1 MRINIPAGTTAEAG
15 TVNLLGSLGKPN
27 HNERWG
33 LPGGMKLASCSVIV
47 LFLVIFHAAFGSTAY
62 AANAIQYI
70 PDAKLWILQIGDE
83 TYAFGVNERDEL
95 QNAYWG
101 ERLRNEDFAPAHS
114 LPGWSSFEPTTAAT
128 PQEYPGW
135 GAGLYSEP
143 ALKATFSNG
152 NREVVLHFVEQH
164 LSKDSLDITL
174 KDVGSALTVL
184 LRYRVDAETGIIER
198 SARIENHTPEPVI
211 LESAQSAAWT
221 FSPGPGAALH
231 YLTGAWAGEWQ
242 PQLEVLPTGTR
253 VLESRRGST
262 GAEVNPWFAVA
273 ESGATEAHGRVWF
286 GALGW
291 SGSWRI
297 TVERSVTAQVRV
309 TGGFNTFDFAY
320 RLAPGQSLET
330 PPFYAGFAAGGM
342 GEASRRMHRFE
353 LAHII
358 PAGTQARLRPILY
371 NSWEARTPVEEIAQ
385 IAMAE
390 KAAKL
395 GVERY
400 VVDAGWFGSPG
411 ERGQLGDWNV
421 NPQKF
426 PHGLKP
432 LIDRVHALGMDF
444 GLWVEP
450 ESVAKNSN
458 LYRQHPDWIMN
469 FPGRPQI
476 EVGGHYI
483 LNLARDDVK
492 EYTFRW
498 LDRLVTENDIAL
510 LKWDYNRNWSEP
522 GWPEVPLAD
531 QKKIWVRYVENLYEI
546 IDRLR
551 AKHPKLEIESCSGGG
566 ARVDLGILRRSDQVW
581 PSDNTDALDR
591 LSIQSGFTQAYTPHV
606 MIAWVTDAPDWLH
619 ARATPLKF
627 RFEVAMSGALALGAD
642 LNKWSDEDNA
652 LAAKMIAL
660 YKQIRPTVQNGKLYR
675 LRSPESDFS
684 AIEYVSEDAHQVVL
698 FAYLHSQRFGRS
710 VPPIRLQGLDP
721 DATYRVHTTDDA
733 LKATEAIGGQDL
745 LHRGLQL
752 NLRGDYDS
760 TVVVFERVQE
770 KSTH

>member
-1 MRINIPAGTTAEAG
+1 MRINIPAGIRATTESAD
-15 TVNLLGSLGKPN
+15 LLRILRKREHPVRGCRLLVGIYF
-27 HNERWG
+27 
-33 LPGGMKLASCSVIV
+33 CSVWMLV
-47 LFLVIFHAAFGSTAY
+47 LLVATSVISFGSTAHG
-62 AANAIQYI
+62 A
-70 PDAKLWILQIGDE
+70 DAVQFLRDKKLWILQAAGE
-83 TYAFGVNERDEL
+83 TYAFGVNEREEL
-95 QNAYWG
+95 QSAYWG
-101 ERLRNEDFAPAHS
+101 EQLQNEDFAPTHS
-114 LPGWSSFEPTTAAT
+114 LPGWSSFEPSTAAT

-135 GAGLYSEP
+135 GGAFYAEP

-152 NREVVLHFVEQH
+152 NREVVLHYVDQQ
-164 LSKDSLDITL
+164 LSKDSLVITL
-174 KDVGSALTVL
+174 KDTGSSLTVL
-184 LRYRVDAETGIIER
+184 LRYQIDPGTGIIER
-198 SARIENHTPEPVI
+198 SARIENRTPEPVI

-242 PQLEVLPTGTR
+242 PQSDVLPPGTR

-262 GAEVNPWFAVA
+262 GSEVNPWFAVA
-273 ESGATEAHGRVWF
+273 QSGANETNGRVWF

-297 TVERSVTAQVRV
+297 TVERSATAQVRV
-309 TGGFNTFDFAY
+309 TGGFNPFDFAY
-320 RLAPGQSLET
+320 RLAPGESLET
-330 PPFYAGFAAGGM
+330 PPFYAGFTAEGM
-342 GEASRRMHRFE
+342 GDASRRMHRFE
-353 LAHII
+353 LSHII
-358 PAGTQARLRPILY
+358 PGGSQARLRPILY
-371 NSWEARTPVEEIAQ
+371 NSWEARTPVNESAQ

-395 GVERY
+395 RVERY
-400 VVDAGWFGSPG
+400 VVDAGWFGSP
-411 ERGQLGDWNV
+411 RAHGQLGDWNV

-450 ESVAKNSN
+450 ESVSKESSV
-458 LYRQHPDWIMN
+458 YRQHPDWIMN
-469 FPGRPQI
+469 FPGRQPMD
-476 EVGGHYI
+476 VGGRYV

-492 EYTFRW
+492 EYTFEW

-510 LKWDYNRNWSEP
+510 LKWDYNRNWSDP
-522 GWPEVPLAD
+522 GWPQAPLAD
-531 QKKIWVRYVENLYEI
+531 QKMIWVRYVENLYEI

-591 LSIQSGFTQAYTPHV
+591 LSIQSGFTEAYTPHV

-642 LNKWSDEDNA
+642 LSKWSDEDNA
-652 LAAKMIAL
+652 FAAKMIAL

-684 AIEYVSEDAHQVVL
+684 AIEYVSEDANQIVL

-710 VPPIRLQGLDP
+710 VPRLALQGLDP
-721 DATYRVHTTDDA
+721 HATYQVQTSDDA
-733 LKATEAIGGQDL
+733 LKGTDKISGLDL

-760 TVVVFERVQE
+760 AVIVLERVQ
-770 KSTH
+770 

>member
-1 MRINIPAGTTAEAG
+1 MQINISSGIMASASANVFHCAREHDHVVRGC
-15 TVNLLGSLGKPN
+15 LQ
-27 HNERWG
+27 R
-33 LPGGMKLASCSVIV
+33 GMKLLSAFLGTV
-47 LFLVIFHAAFGSTAY
+47 FLVLIFVPAVASTAFVTD
-62 AANAIQYI
+62 AVQFL
-70 PDAKLWILQIGDE
+70 PDKKLWILQAGDE
-83 TYAFGVNERDEL
+83 TYAFGVNEREEL
-95 QNAYWG
+95 QSEYWG
-101 ERLRNEDFAPAHS
+101 ERLPSEHFAVLHS

-135 GAGLYSEP
+135 GAALYAEP

-152 NREVVLHFVEQH
+152 NREVVLHYVDQRR
-164 LSKDSLDITL
+164 SKDSLEITL
-174 KDVGSALTVL
+174 KELGSALAVL
-184 LRYRVDAETGIIER
+184 LRYRVDTETGIIER

-242 PQLEVLPTGTR
+242 RQSDVFSPGTR

-273 ESGATEAHGRVWF
+273 ESDANEDHGRVWF

-297 TVERSVTAQVRV
+297 TVERSATAQVRV

-320 RLAPGQSLET
+320 RLAPGESLET
-330 PPFYAGFAAGGM
+330 PPFYAGFTAGGM

-353 LAHII
+353 LSHII
-358 PAGTQARLRPILY
+358 PGGSQARLRPILY
-371 NSWEARTPVEEIAQ
+371 NSWEARTPVEESAQ

-400 VVDAGWFGSPG
+400 VVDAGWFGTPG
-411 ERGQLGDWNV
+411 SRGQLGDWNV

-426 PHGLKP
+426 PKGLKP

-450 ESVAKNSN
+450 ESVSKESN

-476 EVGGHYI
+476 DVGGRYV

-492 EYTFRW
+492 EYTFAW
-498 LDRLVTENDIAL
+498 LNRLVTENDIAI

-522 GWPEVPLAD
+522 GWPQVPVED
-531 QKKIWVRYVENLYEI
+531 QKKIWVRYVQNLYEI
-546 IDRLR
+546 LDRLR
-551 AKHPKLEIESCSGGG
+551 TKHPHLEIESCSGGG
-566 ARVDLGILRRSDQVW
+566 ARVDLGILRYSDQVW

-591 LSIQSGFTQAYTPHV
+591 LSIQSGFTEAYTPHV

-660 YKQIRPTVQNGKLYR
+660 YKQIRPTVQNAKRYR

-684 AIEYVSEDAHQVVL
+684 AVEFVSEDAHEVVL

-710 VPPIRLQGLDP
+710 VPPLVLQGVDP
-721 DATYRVHTTDDA
+721 DATYRVRTTDDA
-733 LKATEAIGGQDL
+733 FKGSDKISGLDL
-745 LHRGLQL
+745 VHRGLQL

-760 TVVVFERVQE
+760 TVIVFERVR
-770 KSTH
+770 

>member
-1 MRINIPAGTTAEAG
+1 MKKPSSLRILAL
-15 TVNLLGSLGKPN
+15 TVSLGMLSGTSHSAEQVQFIPN
-27 HNERWG
+27 
-33 LPGGMKLASCSVIV
+33 K
-47 LFLVIFHAAFGSTAY
+47 
-62 AANAIQYI
+62 
-70 PDAKLWILQIGDE
+70 KLWVLQAGDE
-83 TYAFGVNERDEL
+83 SYAFGVNERDEL
-95 QNAYWG
+95 QSAYWG
-101 ERLRNEDFAPAHS
+101 QRLPAEDFAPLHS
-114 LPGWSSFEPTTAAT
+114 LAGWSSFDPTTAAT

-135 GAGLYSEP
+135 GAGLYVEP
-143 ALKATFSNG
+143 ALKATFPNG
-152 NREVVLHFVEQH
+152 NREVVLHYFDQR
-164 LSKDSLDITL
+164 LTKDSLAITL
-174 KDVGSALTVL
+174 KDLGSDLTVL
-184 LRYRVDAETGIIER
+184 LRYRVDPETGIIER
-198 SARIENHTPEPVI
+198 SARVENRTAEPVI

-221 FSPGPGAALH
+221 FSPGPGATLD

-242 PQLEVLPTGTR
+242 LQSEVLPTGTR

-262 GAEVNPWFAVA
+262 GAEVNPWFAIS
-273 ESGATEAHGRVWF
+273 ETGATEKLGRVWF

-297 TVERSVTAQVRV
+297 TVERSSTAQVRV

-320 RLAPGQSLET
+320 RLAPGESLET
-330 PPFYAGFAAGGM
+330 PPFYAGFTAGGM

-353 LAHII
+353 LTHIL
-358 PAGTQARLRPILY
+358 PGSGQPKLRPILY
-371 NSWEARTPVEEIAQ
+371 NSWEARIPVEESAQ
-385 IAMAE
+385 IATAE

-411 ERGQLGDWNV
+411 ERGSLGDWNV

-450 ESVAKNSN
+450 ENLSKNSD
-458 LYRQHPDWIMN
+458 LYRQHPDWVMS
-469 FPGRPQI
+469 FPGRPQMDI
-476 EVGGHYI
+476 GGHYV
-483 LNLARDDVK
+483 LNLARDDVM
-492 EYTFRW
+492 EYTFTW
-498 LDRLVTENDIAL
+498 LDQLVTKNDIAL

-522 GWPEVPLAD
+522 GWPQVPVGE
-531 QKKIWVRYVENLYEI
+531 QKKIWVRYVQNLYEV

-566 ARVDLGILRRSDQVW
+566 ARVDLGIMRRSDQVW

-591 LSIQSGFTQAYTPHV
+591 LSIQSGFSEAYTPHV

-619 ARATPLKF
+619 ERATPLKF

-642 LNKWSDEDNA
+642 LNKFTDEDNA
-652 LAAKMIAL
+652 LATKMIAF
-660 YKQIRPTVQNGKLYR
+660 YKRIRATVQNGKLYR
-675 LRSPESDFS
+675 LRPLDSDFS
-684 AIEYVSEDAHQVVL
+684 AIEYASEDAHEVVL
-698 FAYLHSQRFGRS
+698 FAYLHSQRFGRN
-710 VPPIRLQGLDP
+710 VLPLYLQGLNP
-721 DATYRVHTTDDA
+721 AAIYRVETTDDA
-733 LKATEAIGGQDL
+733 LKGVETTSGVDL

-760 TVVVFERVQE
+760 TILLLEQVE
-770 KSTH
+770 